1 MKTYLAL
8 LFALFAGFSWEDREF
23 GHPLNELSRSFTK

>member
-8 LFALFAGFSWEDREF
+8 LFALFAGFSWEDREI
-23 GHPLNELSRSFTK
+23 GHPLNELSGNVTE